1 MGKPR
6 VVSSTNSEAASAN
19 DYLDMRPSGA
29 SGARS
34 DGQLSSNRHQPP
46 YAYHRVMDDKE
57 MDRVVKELLCLPS
70 ETAKH
75 RAAISR
81 IAGRRRELAGR
92 LGEVIGPTK
101 AAQKL
106 GVSRQTFWQI
116 LNPDQ
121 AKEIKRRSKTNT
133 RGRTR
138 EP

>member
-1 MGKPR
+1 
-6 VVSSTNSEAASAN
+6 
-19 DYLDMRPSGA
+19 
-29 SGARS
+29 
-34 DGQLSSNRHQPP
+34 
-46 YAYHRVMDDKE
+46 MDDKE
-57 MDRVVKELLCLPS
+57 MDRVVKELLRLPV

-81 IAGRRRELAGR
+81 IAAKRRELAER
-92 LGEVIGPTK
+92 LGEAIGPTK
-101 AAQKL
+101 ASQRL

-121 AKEIKRRSKTNT
+121 AKEIKKRSMAST

>member
-1 MGKPR
+1 
-6 VVSSTNSEAASAN
+6 
-19 DYLDMRPSGA
+19 
-29 SGARS
+29 
-34 DGQLSSNRHQPP
+34 
-46 YAYHRVMDDKE
+46 MDQ
-57 MDRVVKELLCLPS
+57 VVKELLRLPG

-81 IAGRRRELAGR
+81 IAARRRELAGR
-92 LGEVIGPTK
+92 LGEAIGPTK

-121 AKEIKRRSKTNT
+121 AKQIKMRSKTNAH
-133 RGRTR
+133 GRTR

>member
-1 MGKPR
+1 
-6 VVSSTNSEAASAN
+6 
-19 DYLDMRPSGA
+19 
-29 SGARS
+29 
-34 DGQLSSNRHQPP
+34 
-46 YAYHRVMDDKE
+46 MDDKE
-57 MDRVVKELLCLPS
+57 MDRVVKELLRLPV

-81 IAGRRRELAGR
+81 IAAKRRELAER
-92 LGEVIGPTK
+92 LGEAIGPTK
-101 AAQKL
+101 ASQRL

-121 AKEIKRRSKTNT
+121 AKEIKKRSKAST